1 MTVSRIIIGISFRKP
16 MPHLPDNLLGLI
28 RRQKETTALGQGI
41 LRGAGGPMGAVQENA
56 WFV

>member
-1 MTVSRIIIGISFRKP
+1 

-41 LRGAGGPMGAVQENA
+41 LHGAGGPMGADQEKA
-56 WFV
+56 WLV